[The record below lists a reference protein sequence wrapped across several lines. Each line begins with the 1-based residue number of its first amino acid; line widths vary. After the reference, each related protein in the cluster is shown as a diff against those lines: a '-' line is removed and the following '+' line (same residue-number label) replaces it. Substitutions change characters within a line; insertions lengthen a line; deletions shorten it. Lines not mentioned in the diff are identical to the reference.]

1 MLKAAQP
8 QPSNLTNKTAM
19 VAEGN
24 WQIIQA
30 PAKVNLS
37 LRIVGRRADGF
48 HLLDSIVVFANVG
61 DHVAIRPAVGQPSF
75 SIRGPFASS
84 LEGSSGHNL
93 AILADQ
99 AFTKAF
105 GGKHSDIRLWKRLP
119 TAAGIG
125 GGSADAAAVLRL
137 KAKLVGMELN
147 DPNLTNIA
155 LSLGADVP
163 MCLRG
168 LSAKVEGIGELLS
181 LAPSMPPLA
190 AVLVNPG
197 VMLATPTVFKARS
210 GPFSSPAVLPKI
222 WQNLREVAEAIAEL
236 GNDLTQS
243 AIAIAPEVADV
254 LESLRALSGARAV
267 SMSGSGSTCFALF
280 DDPKTARREAGALK
294 SRQPGWWI
302 SSTILNL

>member
-1 MLKAAQP
+1 
-8 QPSNLTNKTAM
+8 M

-24 WQIIQA
+24 WQIAQA

-61 DHVAIRPAVGQPSF
+61 DHVAIRPAVRKPTF

-84 LEGSSGHNL
+84 LEGPSGNNL

-105 GGKHSDIRLWKRLP
+105 GGKRSDIRLWKRLP

-147 DPNLTNIA
+147 DPNLSSVA

-197 VMLATPTVFKARS
+197 VRLATPTVFKARS
-210 GPFSSPAVLPKI
+210 GPFSSPAVLPKV
-222 WQNLREVAEAIAEL
+222 WQNLSEVAEAIDEL

-243 AIAIAPEVADV
+243 AIAIAPEVEDV

>member
-1 MLKAAQP
+1 
-8 QPSNLTNKTAM
+8 M

-24 WQIIQA
+24 WQIAQA

-61 DHVAIRPAVGQPSF
+61 DHVAIRPAVRKPTF

-84 LEGSSGHNL
+84 LEGPSGNNL

-105 GGKHSDIRLWKRLP
+105 GGKRSDIRLWKRLP

-147 DPNLTNIA
+147 DPNLSSVA

-197 VMLATPTVFKARS
+197 VRLATPTVFKARS
-210 GPFSSPAVLPKI
+210 GPFSSPAVLPKV
-222 WQNLREVAEAIAEL
+222 WQNLSEVAEAIDEL

-243 AIAIAPEVADV
+243 AIAIAPEVEDV
-254 LESLRALSGARAV
+254 LESLRALSGVRAV

-280 DDPKTARREAGALK
+280 DDSKTARREAGALK